1 MRFVTLSAAVVS
13 TVAVLGTAVA
23 PAASAASSTPGQ
35 VSPNARHCVP
45 HPDPNVD
52 RWIICHNLPWA
63 SPSD

>member
-13 TVAVLGTAVA
+13 TMAVLGTAVA
-23 PAASAASSTPGQ
+23 PAASSAPGQ